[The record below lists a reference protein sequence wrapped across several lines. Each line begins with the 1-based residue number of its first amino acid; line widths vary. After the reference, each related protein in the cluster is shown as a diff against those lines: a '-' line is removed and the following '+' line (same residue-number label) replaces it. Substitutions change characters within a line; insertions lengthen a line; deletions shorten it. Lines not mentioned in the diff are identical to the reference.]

1 MDLKELKEYLR
12 IDFEEDDILLQTLLL
27 ASEEYLLNTGIKKDY
42 KKFLYGLAVKILV
55 KHWYD
60 NRDCI
65 VAGNINN
72 KLEYSLNAILTQL
85 RYCGDNNE

>member
-1 MDLKELKEYLR
+1 MDIKELKEYLR
-12 IDFEEDDILLQTLLL
+12 IDFEEDDMLLRSLLS
-27 ASEEYLLNTGIKKDY
+27 AAEEYLYNAGIKIDY
-42 KKFLYGLAVKILV
+42 KKPLYRLAIKLLV

-60 NRDCI
+60 NRDCV
-65 VAGNINN
+65 VAGNVNN